1 MDERIRILRVLRVA
15 GDADRDGGAD
25 RVARRLDV
33 VELVCDRTADPLGDL
48 HRLLGRRLRQED
60 RELLAAEAG
69 RNVVLPQLGAE
80 DLGDALQDGVAGEM
94 AVGVVDLAEQIEVG
108 HDQRERP
115 LEALCAPELLRE
127 RGREVA
133 RVEQARLR
141 IDASLR
147 LQLRHRERSVDQ
159 QQRRDRE
166 RDEPGVA
173 RPERR
178 EDDAQRGEDELGR
191 ERLVRE
197 ELSHRMAVD
206 QADHGRDQRRV
217 EHDEDDG
224 GGGAREGEA
233 DVVGGDEVVRT
244 GDDVCRPPRRH
255 RRDREDEDVGGL
267 HVPRPAA
274 AQPLGNVLDQR
285 NQGEQRRLYE
295 QCRRDQE
302 DAGRVVALVAGRS
315 HDEELRHRNTDGEN
329 DELEPIARVPVELGE
344 ERHRDGERGS
354 ADEQKVGER
363 LRRQLRAALDT
374 ADALDRIFE
383 WNRAHSARP
392 MPFMPRVSFDAAEN
406 RKQLIRP
413 DRPVRRVCRRWGR
426 GIPRSRHDL
435 EFPRKGESGPASR
448 PARCLT
454 ALREGKCRG

>member
-1 MDERIRILRVLRVA
+1 MPPLLLRQRVGDACEGLRVFAFLGHGDETLGPVSGHQERLRAGAEDAVAALELRAVDGEVGLMDERVRILRVLRVA

-127 RGREVA
+127 RRREVA
-133 RVEQARLR
+133 RVEQAGLR
-141 IDASLR
+141 IDARLR

-166 RDEPGVA
+166 RDEPRVA

-224 GGGAREGEA
+224 GGGAREREA
-233 DVVGGDEVVRT
+233 DVVGGDQAVRT
-244 GDDVCRPPRRH
+244 
-255 RRDREDEDVGGL
+255 
-267 HVPRPAA
+267 
-274 AQPLGNVLDQR
+274 
-285 NQGEQRRLYE
+285 
-295 QCRRDQE
+295 
-302 DAGRVVALVAGRS
+302 
-315 HDEELRHRNTDGEN
+315 
-329 DELEPIARVPVELGE
+329 
-344 ERHRDGERGS
+344 
-354 ADEQKVGER
+354 
-363 LRRQLRAALDT
+363 
-374 ADALDRIFE
+374 
-383 WNRAHSARP
+383 
-392 MPFMPRVSFDAAEN
+392 
-406 RKQLIRP
+406 
-413 DRPVRRVCRRWGR
+413 VR
-426 GIPRSRHDL
+426 
-435 EFPRKGESGPASR
+435 
-448 PARCLT
+448 
-454 ALREGKCRG
+454 